1 MTFPSEDQV
10 LKGQVTIRINTRTHA
25 HTHGADT
32 GTGEPQQVP
41 YSKKEERDRTPVDI
55 TGPQHRVR
63 SAPRGILLGP
73 GLCYLSQPSVS
84 IRNGLCTAM

>member
-10 LKGQVTIRINTRTHA
+10 LKGQVIVHINTHARTR
-25 HTHGADT
+25 TFTVLT

-55 TGPQHRVR
+55 TGPQHRVC
-63 SAPRGILLGP
+63 SASRGILLGP
-73 GLCYLSQPSVS
+73 GL
-84 IRNGLCTAM
+84 